1 MRNPLRS
8 IVAAAF
14 ALVTTLSLNAD
25 MPQGANR
32 TAAPTAGGDKDAIVE
47 RATRRAVLAQ
57 ARTAAAKRAKAA
69 LAAKGGKVDP
79 ALFGKNPSP
88 RNGAEVAA
96 NRGLTV
102 AGVKGAEQAMA
113 IPGPGFQLS
122 QPDYMF
128 GTASNWHNTKP
139 IHKFV
144 DSLAGIGAAQ
154 ANNLGNYIPVAAPNR
169 DLFPDSDYYEIDVVE
184 YKQKVHSELEPT
196 TFRGYVEH
204 GAVNTTPGITA
215 GTRSNYLGPIIVAKK
230 DRAVRIKM
238 RNLLPFGPV
247 NPTTGRAP
255 GDIFLPV
262 DTTMMGSGLGANLG
276 TEVHTQNRVEFHLH
290 GGLNPWI
297 SDGTPHQWI
306 TPAGETTSYPKGVV
320 FQNVPDMVTNSTVF
334 PTPPAPGDGIA
345 TYFYSNQQSGRLL
358 WYHDHAYGLTRL
370 NAYAG
375 QAAGYLLVDPTEV
388 RLINQ
393 GILPSPGST
402 LPIAEDPWDTAA
414 FDANTHPVNPPLV
427 NNVYT
432 YGIPLVIQDKTFVDE
447 STLGTLG
454 VQGGTDPTWSVPAYG
469 GDGSL
474 WFPHVY
480 IPNQNPADISGA
492 NATGRWDYGPWFWPP
507 LTSAA
512 GLQHPAEPI
521 PGDPNGTEIPGTPNP
536 SLTPEAFMDT
546 PVINGVAYPYI
557 NVQPTAYRFR
567 ILAGGN
573 DRFWNLS
580 FFQAD
585 PAAPTEVKMLPAAPN
600 PAWPATWPA
609 DGRAGGVPDPSTAGP
624 SFIQIGNESGFLA
637 TPVVIAPQPVSY
649 NYNRRDIVVL
659 NVADKGLFLGPA
671 ERADVVVD
679 FSAYAGQTLILYND
693 APAPVPAFDP
703 RLDYYTGDP
712 DQRDSGGA
720 NTTAPGFGPNTR
732 TLMQFRVAAATPSA
746 PFDVVKLFQ
755 AFESTS
761 TSKGAFA
768 ESQHTPI
775 VPQLAYQKA
784 LNKPLYA
791 GANAAYGNDVYFRI
805 QDFQSRYPFP
815 NMENGTLTTPS
826 LEPKAIQELFEL
838 DYGRMNATL
847 GVELARTNFNI
858 QTTIPL
864 GYIDSPT
871 EILTDGTTQYWK
883 ITHNGVDT
891 HPVHFHLFDVQ
902 VVNRVGWDGAVRMPE
917 PAEIGWKETV
927 KMNPL
932 EDVIVAFR
940 PLSPRLPF
948 AIPNSEREL
957 NVLEPNGTLVTFTDP
972 LTGNPIQMP
981 NTHQSFG
988 WEYVWH
994 CHILGHEE
1002 NDFMRPLVLNV
1013 ATTLPAAPSNLTA
1026 AVSGNHINM
1035 AWTDHSTNETGF
1047 SVERGPSASG
1057 PWTEIAT
1064 TLPNQ
1069 HSYSDYGLA
1078 AGTTYWYRVAS
1089 YNQKGASAYTAAQSV
1104 ASSAQISLAG
1114 MVSTFDGLTTAPLGG
1129 VSLSI
1134 TGSGTVTSAVLNGAY
1149 SAQVTSGWAGTIT
1162 PALAGFAFTPASRT
1176 LAAQTASRSDLGF
1189 TARPVQTISG
1199 TVFGNGAPLA
1209 GVTVTLSG
1217 GAGSGV
1223 TDASGVYTVQV
1234 DTGWSGRAVPS
1245 KANTS
1250 FAPAYLDYTNVTGN
1264 LVAQNY
1270 DATAVLTISGN
1281 ITTTGSSPAS
1291 GVTLSFNG
1299 VSGAVLA
1306 SGTVTTDVAGNYSIT
1321 VPSPW
1326 NGLVTPAQTGST
1338 FTPASITYNAVS
1350 TDQLAQ
1356 NYVSSGSIL
1365 ITGTI
1370 VDSLAAA
1377 LSGVTLTASSGH
1389 TTTTNASGV
1398 YSFYLPAPFT
1408 GTVTPSKSG
1417 YVFTPTSTAYTAQA
1431 ADLAAQNYTAGAVIT
1446 VSGRVT
1452 LNAVGLAGAT
1462 ATLSTGETALTDIN
1476 GNYTL
1481 TVPRPYSGNISVAKA
1496 GYFITPASLSILSAS
1511 TNQTGLNFTA
1521 VTAIPVTGQILAGGL
1536 PLANVVVTFSN
1547 NGGAYQT
1554 NASGVFTGS
1563 VPSRWSGSITPSLA
1577 GYTFTPALRNLTN
1590 VTTAPAA
1597 QNFTAAAI
1605 YAISGNVINGA
1616 LPLAGVRLTLS
1627 NAGGSVTTNAAG
1639 AYSINV
1645 PAGWTGTITPVLR
1658 GYTFSPTAIT
1668 VPAVGANL
1676 AALDFFT
1683 VRTISGTTRN
1693 RAGVSVPGVTITY
1706 TGGTVLSSATG
1717 TFTITVPTGWT
1728 GTLSASGGVLTTWT
1742 PASFTYTNLL
1752 ANVTGLRFTGQ

>member
-25 MPQGANR
+25 MPQGVNR

-47 RATRRAVLAQ
+47 RATRRAVLNQ
-57 ARTAAAKRAKAA
+57 ARAAAAKRAKAA

-96 NRGLTV
+96 NRAVNGT
-102 AGVKGAEQAMA
+102 KGGEQAIA
-113 IPGPGFQLS
+113 IPGPGFQLP

-128 GTASNWHNTKP
+128 GTASNSHNTKP
-139 IHKFV
+139 IHKFI

-154 ANNLGNYIPVAAPNR
+154 ANNLGNYIPVAAPDR
-169 DLFPDSDYYEIDVVE
+169 TVFPGSDYYEIDILE
-184 YKQKVHSELEPT
+184 YTQKFHSELTPT
-196 TFRGYVEH
+196 KLRGYVEH
-204 GAVNTTPGITA
+204 GAVNTTAGIAA
-215 GTRSNYLGPIIVAKK
+215 GTRSNYLGPLIVAKK
-230 DRAVRIKM
+230 DRAVRLKVN
-238 RNLLPFGPV
+238 NLLPFGPID
-247 NPTTGRAP
+247 PATGRRP
-255 GDIFLPV
+255 GDLFLPV

-276 TEVHTQNRVEFHLH
+276 TEIHTQNRTGIHLH

-297 SDGTPHQWI
+297 SDGTPHQWF
-306 TPAGETTSYPKGVV
+306 TPAGETTSYKKGVV
-320 FQNVPDMVTNSTVF
+320 QRNVPDMATNSTVF
-334 PTPPAPGDGIA
+334 PIPPHDGDGIG
-345 TYFYSNQQSGRLL
+345 TYYYTNQQSARLL

-375 QAAGYLLVDPTEV
+375 MAAGYLLVDPTEV

-432 YGIPLVIQDKTFVDE
+432 YGIPLVIQDKTFVDT

-454 VQGGTDPTWSVPAYG
+454 VQGGTDPTWSVSAYG
-469 GDGSL
+469 GDGNL

-480 IPNQNPADISGA
+480 MPNQNPADISGA
-492 NATGRWDYGPWFWPP
+492 NAMGRWDYGPWFWPP

-512 GLQHPAEPI
+512 GLQHGAEPI

-557 NVQPTAYRFR
+557 DVQPTAYRFR
-567 ILAGGN
+567 ILNGAN

-580 FFQAD
+580 FFKAD
-585 PAAPTEVKMLPAAPN
+585 PAAPTEVAMLPAVPTAG
-600 PAWPATWPA
+600 WPGTWPT
-609 DGRAGGVPDPSTAGP
+609 DGRIGGVPDPARVGP
-624 SFIQIGNESGFLA
+624 DIIQIGTESGFLA
-637 TPVVIAPQPVSY
+637 APVVIPAQPVGF
-649 NYNRRDIVVL
+649 NFNRRDIVVL
-659 NVADKGLFLGPA
+659 NVQVKSLFLGAA
-671 ERADVVVD
+671 ERADVIVD

-693 APAPVPAFDP
+693 APTPVPAFDP
-703 RLDYYTGDP
+703 RFDYFTGSP
-712 DQRDSGGA
+712 DMRDTGGA
-720 NTTAPGFGPNTR
+720 NTTLPGMGPNTR
-732 TLMQFRVAAATPSA
+732 TLMQFRVANTTPSA
-746 PFDVVKLFQ
+746 PYDVAKLMQ
-755 AFESTS
+755 AFDSTD
-761 TSKGAFA
+761 TVKGAFA

-775 VPQLAYQKA
+775 VPQVAYNKA

-791 GANAAYGNDVYFRI
+791 GSGTNVAFANDVYFRI

-815 NMENGTLTTPS
+815 NMENGSLITPY

-871 EILTDGTTQYWK
+871 EVLTDGTTQFWK

-902 VVNRVGWDGAVRMPE
+902 VVNRVGWDGAVRLPE
-917 PAEIGWKETV
+917 ANELGWKETV

-932 EDVIVAFR
+932 EDIIVAFR

-948 AIPNSEREL
+948 VLPNSEREL
-957 NVLEPNGTLVTFTDP
+957 NVLEPNNALVTFTDP
-972 LTGNPIQMP
+972 LTGNPIQME
-981 NTHQSFG
+981 NIHQSFG

-1002 NDFMRPLVLNV
+1002 NDFMRPMVLNV
-1013 ATTLPAAPSNLTA
+1013 ATTLPAAPTGLTA
-1026 AVSGNHINM
+1026 VLSGNHINLS
-1035 AWTDHSTNETGF
+1035 WTDPATDETGF
-1047 SVERGPSASG
+1047 SVERGSSVSG

-1069 HSYSDYGLA
+1069 RSYSDFDLA
-1078 AGTTYWYRVAS
+1078 SSTTYWYRVAS
-1089 YNQKGASAYTAAQSV
+1089 FNQKGASAFTAAQSV
-1104 ASSAQISLAG
+1104 DSSAQIILAG
-1114 MVSTFDGLTTAPLGG
+1114 MVSTFDGVATAPLGS
-1129 VSLSI
+1129 VTL
-1134 TGSGTVTSAVLNGAY
+1134 TFAGTSNGTTNSAVLNGAY
-1149 SAQVTSGWAGTIT
+1149 SRSVTAGWAGTIT
-1162 PALAGFAFTPASRT
+1162 PALAGFAFTPVSRT
-1176 LAAQTASRSDLGF
+1176 LGAQTANVANLNF

-1199 TVFGNGAPLA
+1199 TVFGNNLPMA

-1223 TDASGVYTVQV
+1223 TDANGVYTVQV

-1250 FAPAYLDYTNVTGN
+1250 FAPAFLDYTNVSTN
-1264 LVAQNY
+1264 MVAQNY

-1291 GVTLSFNG
+1291 GVILYFGG
-1299 VSGAVLA
+1299 V
-1306 SGTVTTDVAGNYSIT
+1306 GTATTDAAGNYT
-1321 VPSPW
+1321 MTLPAPW
-1326 NGLVTPAQTGST
+1326 SGVVTPDQAGSS
-1338 FTPASITYNAVS
+1338 FNPASITYTSVS
-1350 TDQLAQ
+1350 TDQVAQ
-1356 NYVSSGSIL
+1356 NYISSGSIL
-1365 ITGTI
+1365 ITGTV
-1370 VDSLAAA
+1370 VDSLGVAIPAA
-1377 LSGVTLTASSGH
+1377 TLTASTGH
-1389 TTTTNASGV
+1389 TAATNASGV

-1417 YVFTPTSTAYTAQA
+1417 YVFTPSTTTYTAQA
-1431 ADLAAQNYTAGAVIT
+1431 ADISGQNYTAGAVIT

-1452 LNAVGLAGAT
+1452 LNALGLAGAT
-1462 ATLSTGETALTDIN
+1462 ATFSTGETALTDIN
-1476 GNYTL
+1476 GNFTAI
-1481 TVPRPYSGNISVAKA
+1481 VPRPYSGSVSIAKA
-1496 GYFITPASLSILSAS
+1496 GYFIAPASRSIVGAT
-1511 TNQTGLNFTA
+1511 TNQTGLSFTA
-1521 VTAIPVTGQILAGGL
+1521 VTAIPITGQILSGGAPL
-1536 PLANVVVTFSN
+1536 PNVVVTFSN
-1547 NGGAYQT
+1547 NGGVYQT
-1554 NASGVFTGS
+1554 DANGTYTGN
-1563 VPSRWSGSITPSLA
+1563 VPSRWSGTITPTRT
-1577 GYTFTPALRNLTN
+1577 GYTFTPALRNLSN

-1597 QNFTAAAI
+1597 QNFTGAAI
-1605 YAISGNVINGA
+1605 YSISGTIINGA
-1616 LPLAGVRLTLS
+1616 LPLSGVRLTLS
-1627 NAGGSVTTNAAG
+1627 NNGGSVTTNAAG
-1639 AYSINV
+1639 AYSISV

-1658 GYTFSPTAIT
+1658 GYTFSPTNKAI
-1668 VPAVGANL
+1668 PAVGASL
-1676 AALDFFT
+1676 TAKDFFT

-1706 TGGTVLSSATG
+1706 TGGTVVSSATG
-1717 TFTITVPTGWT
+1717 TFSITVPTGWT
-1728 GTLSASGGVLTTWT
+1728 GTLSASGGGFLTWT
-1742 PASFTYTNLL
+1742 PATFTYTNLL